1 MVELALL
8 GASLGVDQVPVTTMA
23 RPLMYHM
30 SLQSHHTLSMLA
42 FSYMLYLCYYGNRK
56 PSGRATGMKL
66 GGKGKDV
73 DSFVDQIRAEGGRG
87 K

>member
-1 MVELALL
+1 MVGSVLLEALQ
-8 GASLGVDQVPVTTMA
+8 GVGPVPVTTMA
-23 RPLMYHM
+23 RPLKYHM
-30 SLQSHHTLSMLA
+30 SLQSHHTLSMLP
-42 FSYMLYLCYYGNRK
+42 FSCMPCRCYYDNRK

-87 K
+87 